1 MTVDEQRGKDET
13 FDASSPTPCQI
24 PPEKAVTERGS
35 LPTTCL
41 FRKVKKNGTMRLM
54 GSVFVK
60 VEQGRLIN

>member
-13 FDASSPTPCQI
+13 LDASSPTPCQI

-41 FRKVKKNGTMRLM
+41 FRKVKKKWDNETKGKRF
-54 GSVFVK
+54 S
-60 VEQGRLIN
+60 QGGAR